1 MGLISRVSS
10 RTYRDERNLP
20 RIAVEFSTTVS
31 CFRGCEYWWTR
42 HYCEEYRTCSCI
54 RLLAISEVTLEVAIM
69 NGNFEWI
76 KEMFE
81 KLSILP
87 DRDPP
92 QQNEGEEEP
101 PIDTRPSTL
110 EVAIAWGN
118 LELVRLLLEYGVNLD
133 GVNLGTLDGDIGD
146 LCRQAQEGTLVN
158 VYKVD
163 AKKKKKK

>member
-20 RIAVEFSTTVS
+20 RIAVEFSTTVG

-54 RLLAISEVTLEVAIM
+54 RLLSIS
-69 NGNFEWI
+69 
-76 KEMFE
+76 
-81 KLSILP
+81 
-87 DRDPP
+87 
-92 QQNEGEEEP
+92 
-101 PIDTRPSTL
+101 